1 MLLPRLIRLSF
12 CQESESLLSDSLLK
26 AIARRLPLQVA
37 FSLPLQPLVFT
48 SRLLPQLPVVISRL
62 LLRLP
67 ASTSRLLPQLQVFFS
82 LPLQPPVSAFQPLP
96 QLLVSPTQ
104 LLLLPINAIVLPLF
118 RPLISTSQPQ
128 LLPRVFVALPRPPTP
143 AFTFLLPLPQ
153 VSAFQLQ
160 LLPLAFS
167 SQPLPKL
174 PVSIA
179 QPPPLDGFELLQLQ
193 PLTIISQPPL
203 PPIIFNV
210 PLQPAPLRD
219 AISLVL
225 LQALIEPF
233 PLLGVTTPI
242 LILLIL
248 SSFALVMLRN
258 LVLQSVL
265 TDFALPALHR
275 QSVLLPPVL
284 AQVNP
289 TIPRT
294 ALDP

>member
-1 MLLPRLIRLSF
+1 MLLPRLTQLSF
-12 CQESESLLSDSLLK
+12 CQESESLLSGSLLI
-26 AIARRLPLQVA
+26 AIA
-37 FSLPLQPLVFT
+37 
-48 SRLLPQLPVVISRL
+48 
-62 LLRLP
+62 
-67 ASTSRLLPQLQVFFS
+67 RLLPQLQVFIS
-82 LPLQPPVSAFQPLP
+82 LPLQLPASISRLLPQLPASTSQPLP

-104 LLLLPINAIVLPLF
+104 LLLRPLNAIVLPLF

-143 AFTFLLPLPQ
+143 TFTFLLPLPQ
-153 VSAFQLQ
+153 VSAFQLR

-193 PLTIISQPPL
+193 PLTIISQLPL
-203 PPIIFNV
+203 PLIIFIV
-210 PLQPAPLRD
+210 QLQPALLRD
-219 AISLVL
+219 AIALVL

-275 QSVLLPPVL
+275 QSVLLLPVL

-289 TIPRT
+289 AIPRT